1 MLTGMADEWRPPIP
15 TGREEVLVEGFPP
28 YLRESVFPWLFLEM
42 GDKTTFIDQSL
53 MLAFQRRIKRDL
65 GFTASGMIARREM
78 RSRLL
83 SLDDNT
89 FVNLVSFVL
98 YDAYADDV
106 DTVETVLSEGGSEW
120 MAMWGDQHGL
130 LVKRVP
136 EGVLSAVKPVLSA
149 SDAASRKLQEAW
161 GDAFG
166 VNPRPSVA
174 YGNAVVAV
182 ETAALSVIKVAKQDP
197 TLADLFSILEAE
209 KPKWGLVLRDS
220 DKAPGAKTLAAMLRT
235 IWRGHESRHGRPEYK
250 DASIEEARAAVLLAA
265 TLVDWF
271 TTGVVRPVGG
281 K

>member
-1 MLTGMADEWRPPIP
+1 M
-15 TGREEVLVEGFPP
+15 VEGFPV
-28 YLRESVFPWLFLEM
+28 YLRESMIPWLLRFMKSSYGYVEQ
-42 GDKTTFIDQSL
+42 DF
-53 MLAFQRRIKRDL
+53 MLAFQTRIRRDY
-65 GFTASGMIARREM
+65 GFNASGTISVEDM
-78 RSRLL
+78 RSALR
-83 SLDDNT
+83 SLDDNSFT
-89 FVNLVSFVL
+89 NLVSFAL
-98 YDAYADDV
+98 YDPGYRQV
-106 DTVETVLSEGGSEW
+106 VEDAEFMLSEGGSEW
-120 MAMWGDQHGL
+120 MAMWSDPHGL

-182 ETAALSVIKVAKQDP
+182 ETAALSVIKISKQDP

-235 IWRGHESRHGRPEYK
+235 IWRGHESRHGRPDYK